1 MNLRGPALRLLSLCL
16 IVTSLCACSQRVS
29 KEDYISDVNQ
39 LCVEA
44 REDLDAYE
52 QDLRGAT
59 SVDEVRSAVMEGR
72 NVLERFHGNLAALEK
87 PEEDR
92 RTLDSWLSEL
102 DDVVDLMRRLEEA
115 TAAGNL
121 GEIEQVTQE
130 AEIAQAEGD
139 RLAMDYG
146 IEGCAR

>member
-1 MNLRGPALRLLSLCL
+1 M
-16 IVTSLCACSQRVS
+16 S

-39 LCVEA
+39 LCAEA
-44 REDLDAYE
+44 REDLDAFE
-52 QDLRGAT
+52 EALREAT
-59 SVDEVRSAVMEGR
+59 SVEEVRSAVTEGR
-72 NVLERFHGNLAALEK
+72 TAFERFHAEVAALEK

-102 DDVVDLMRRLEEA
+102 DDVEGLMRRLEEA
-115 TAAGNL
+115 TASGDLA
-121 GEIEQVTQE
+121 EIEQVTQE

>member
-1 MNLRGPALRLLSLCL
+1 
-16 IVTSLCACSQRVS
+16 VS

-39 LCVEA
+39 LCIEA
-44 REDLDAYE
+44 REDLDAFE
-52 QDLRGAT
+52 EALRGAT
-59 SVDEVRSAVMEGR
+59 SVDEVRSAVAEGR
-72 NVLERFHGNLAALEK
+72 TAFERFHGDLAALEK

-102 DDVVDLMRRLEEA
+102 DDVEDLMRRLEEA
-115 TAAGNL
+115 TASGDL
-121 GEIEQVTQE
+121 GEIEQVAQE

-146 IEGCAR
+146 VEGCAR

>member
-1 MNLRGPALRLLSLCL
+1 MNLRGPAIRLLSVCL
-16 IVTSLCACSQRVS
+16 IVTSLYACSQPVS

-39 LCVEA
+39 LCAEA
-44 REDLDAYE
+44 REDLDAFE
-52 QDLRGAT
+52 EALREAT
-59 SVDEVRSAVMEGR
+59 SVEEVRSAVTEGR
-72 NVLERFHGNLAALEK
+72 TAFERFHTEVAALEK

-102 DDVVDLMRRLEEA
+102 DDVEGLMRRLEEA
-115 TAAGNL
+115 TASGDLA
-121 GEIEQVTQE
+121 EIEQVTQE

>member
-1 MNLRGPALRLLSLCL
+1 M
-16 IVTSLCACSQRVS
+16 S

-52 QDLRGAT
+52 EALRGAT
-59 SVDEVRSAVMEGR
+59 SVDEVRSAVTEGR
-72 NVLERFHGNLAALEK
+72 TAFERFHEELAALEK

-92 RTLDSWLSEL
+92 RTLDRWLSEL
-102 DDVVDLMRRLEEA
+102 DDVVDLMRRLESA
-115 TAAGNL
+115 TASGNL
-121 GEIEQVTQE
+121 GEVEQVTQE
-130 AEIAQAEGD
+130 AEGAQAEGD

-146 IEGCAR
+146 VEGCAR